1 MRGRGVLTEEEDVLQ
16 VLEEGALVL
25 LLLLPGQ
32 LLGDHAAVTQPS
44 PQPAGRGGMARGL
57 SEREGLGYPTPC
69 PTPRTC
75 PAFPHCVAHPVGS
88 AHHMLLSLGRNL
100 EKCSLLKALRSP
112 AVAEL
117 TPEHPRLILH
127 RTLWSSL
134 RSCPHREWSV
144 RCPHLFSSTRRFSFS
159 TFCCSLSWWFL
170 AQSSSTLWASLWGMI

>member
-1 MRGRGVLTEEEDVLQ
+1 MSLLTVQAWITSSPFPETPRWAEQVGGRRPPQEDGVQDAGQGVLTEEEDVLQ
-16 VLEEGALVL
+16 ILEEGALEF

-44 PQPAGRGGMARGL
+44 PQPVGRGGMARGR
-57 SEREGLGYPTPC
+57 SEREGLGYPTPR

-134 RSCPHREWSV
+134 CSCPHHEWGV
-144 RCPHLFSSTRRFSFS
+144 R
-159 TFCCSLSWWFL
+159 
-170 AQSSSTLWASLWGMI
+170 